1 MIDPFVCPRCGFVSH
16 HPKDKEYGYCVR
28 CHVFTGDAEIMPEP
42 RAAELER
49 DFFVSPSP
57 EAQAGRP
64 LGDLFIALMTVNLID
79 LINDGQYISRV
90 VAYKKI
96 EFWQHGNRLGD
107 VDGMRLIA
115 EHYPEI
121 VDAIT
126 NQRSNAKTNED

>member
-1 MIDPFVCPRCGFVSH
+1 LPALWLREPH

-28 CHVFTGDAEIMPEP
+28 CHVFTGDAEMMPEP

-49 DFFVSPSP
+49 DFFVATSP